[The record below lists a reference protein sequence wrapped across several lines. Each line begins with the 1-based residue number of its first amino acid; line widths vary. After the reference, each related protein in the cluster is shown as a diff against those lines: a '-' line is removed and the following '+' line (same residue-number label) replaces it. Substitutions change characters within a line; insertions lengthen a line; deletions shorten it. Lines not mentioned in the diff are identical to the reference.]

1 MARVAII
8 PVDRNLNPTHTISM
22 QASTLG
28 ILEAADFSPKQAR
41 ALAQAIEGEIKGS
54 NLVTVPGLDER
65 LDLRNYVTKA
75 SFDVGITQLRLDV
88 SEMEKRL
95 LNSMMKFGLSLA
107 GLTLTAIYFIVLNLK
122 R

>member
-1 MARVAII
+1 M
-8 PVDRNLNPTHTISM
+8 SM

-54 NLVTVPGLDER
+54 DLLTVPVFQQGM
-65 LDLRNYVTKA
+65 A
-75 SFDVGITQLRLDV
+75 SLRLEISGTKLET

-95 LNSMMKFGLSLA
+95 FHGMVKFGLGLA
-107 GLTLTAIYFIVLNLK
+107 GITLTAIYFIVLNL
-122 R
+122 RR